1 MAHEL
6 ADKLTELHP
15 FGFWALVL
23 VVVAFAAAG
32 FYAAF
37 RFLRRA
43 RLIVD
48 TPTSA
53 IRSAAQGYLELEGY
67 GELMAGEPI
76 IAPLTGTRCTWYR
89 YKVERREVH
98 HSNGKRR
105 ESWRT
110 VSSGVSDNLFFLV
123 DDTGQCVI
131 DPEGAEVT
139 CSNRDHWYGHS
150 QRPTSGPPSASPL
163 RMASGNYRYTEERM
177 HPGEPLYAMGLFKT
191 TGGAGD
197 LGSTREEVQALLR
210 EWKRDREGLVRRF
223 DANGDGTVDLNEWE
237 VARKAARREVLA
249 ARSEQLAR
257 AGTNLMIRPTDKRR
271 PYLLSVLPQD
281 HLARRFRWL
290 AAAGLALFFLA
301 GSAASWMVSV
311 RVAA

>member
-1 MAHEL
+1 MAQEL
-6 ADKLTELHP
+6 AAKLTELPP
-15 FGFWALVL
+15 FGFWVLVL
-23 VVVAFAAAG
+23 LVVAFATAG

-43 RLIVD
+43 RLIAD
-48 TPTSA
+48 TPTSK

-67 GELMAGEPI
+67 GELMPGEPI
-76 IAPLTGTRCTWYR
+76 IAPLTGNPCTWYR

-98 HSNGKRR
+98 YSNGKRR

-110 VSSGVSDNLFFLV
+110 VNSGVSDNLFLLV

-139 CSNRDHWYGHS
+139 CRGKDHWYGHT
-150 QRPTSGPPSASPL
+150 QRPTSGPGSASPL

-177 HPGEPLYAMGLFKT
+177 HPGESLYAIGLFKT
-191 TGGAGD
+191 TGGAED

-210 EWKRDREGLVRRF
+210 DWKQDRAALVRRF
-223 DANGDGTVDLNEWE
+223 DTNGDGTVDMSEWE
-237 VARKAARREVLA
+237 GARKAARSEVLD

-257 AGTNLMIRPTDKRR
+257 AGTNLMIRPADKRR
-271 PYLLSVLPQD
+271 PYLLSVVPQD
-281 HLARRFRWL
+281 RLASRFRWL
-290 AAAGLALFFLA
+290 AVGGLTLFFLA
-301 GSAASWMVSV
+301 GSAASWMLSV